1 MVNYHWGDVSTSVG
15 SYSHSILITT
25 STYKVLEENIDRS
38 GKMKLRLTLKI
49 LTLLFFFNSH
59 ANENFREITVTSSK
73 LLNEQLTGATTHVL
87 DEEFIKAYPNDSLV
101 QIISR
106 LPGIEFKSLYGTGF
120 GAKESID
127 IRGFA
132 DAAKSNTLILLNGQR
147 LSNIDASFVDFTTM
161 PVSSIKRI
169 EIIKGGSAGVL
180 YGSNATAGAVNI
192 ITDQFIKDKDSFGAS
207 TAFGSFG
214 QFEASFSGSKV
225 FENFS
230 VSSNAN
236 YSKADGYRRNNELRQ
251 QNANLEINSQ
261 VNKDTLLHFNIT
273 GDKQFMGLPGVV
285 AINGWPDTTTDYYK
299 IDRRRSATLADFA
312 TSNGAKAF
320 YSIIHQLETNK
331 EVIVD
336 GSYRFN
342 HSEGFFTTGV
352 TDTKLNSVSLNPK
365 IKISNKFLGRSLE
378 IISGIDSQYT
388 YYNSD
393 RMASEGFPTKQ
404 IYKFSDSNLGLYFN
418 SDLLLTNNLRIGL
431 GARYQGNWLKASD
444 SVGPASG
451 AGKDFE
457 DSLTYE
463 PLYAYHFGIENN
475 FDQYGTLFG
484 RISKTFRYPN
494 VDERIGALGFSVPH
508 DFKMNSQI
516 SNDFE
521 LGHKIKYK
529 KLSISNSFY
538 YMRIRGEIYFDA
550 VDFLNKNLPATKR
563 YGFESLLTFKPID
576 KITISNS
583 FDVIKAK
590 LREGPN
596 YKGNEI
602 PGIPSMTNKFNI
614 DLSLLDG
621 ITLFANVN
629 YRGSSRLINDTK
641 NFQIKN
647 PEFVLTNIGIKGNL
661 KGLDYSL
668 IGYNVTNKKYYRY
681 GVGSAN
687 TYNSA
692 SVYPMPEFTLFGKIS
707 KRF

>member
-1 MVNYHWGDVSTSVG
+1 MN
-15 SYSHSILITT
+15 
-25 STYKVLEENIDRS
+25 
-38 GKMKLRLTLKI
+38 LRLIYTI
-49 LTLLFFFNSH
+49 TFLFYFFNSY
-59 ANENFREITVTSSK
+59 ADENFKEITVTSSK
-73 LLNEQLTGATTHVL
+73 LLDEQLTGAVTHVL
-87 DEEFIKAYPNDSLV
+87 NEEYIKQYPNDSLV

-132 DAAKSNTLILLNGQR
+132 DTAKSNTLILLNGQR

-180 YGSNATAGAVNI
+180 YGSNATSGAVNI
-192 ITDQFIKDKDSFGAS
+192 ITDQFIKDDDSYEFS

-214 QFEASFSGSKV
+214 QFEAAFSGSKV

-230 VSSNAN
+230 VSGNAN

-251 QNANLEINSQ
+251 QNANLEVNSQ
-261 VNKDTLLHFNIT
+261 INTNTLLHLNIT

-285 AINGWPDTTTDYYK
+285 AINGWPDTSTDYYK
-299 IDRRRSATLADFA
+299 IDRRRSTTLADFA
-312 TSNGAKAF
+312 TSDGAKAF
-320 YSIIHQLETNK
+320 YSLVHELEPNTQL
-331 EVIVD
+331 IVD

-342 HSEGFFTTGV
+342 HSEGFFTSGV
-352 TDTKLNSVSLNPK
+352 TDTKLYSVSLNPK
-365 IKISNKFLGRSLE
+365 IKISNKFYGKSLKF
-378 IISGIDSQYT
+378 ISGVDSQYT

-393 RMASEGFPTKQ
+393 RMASDGFPTKQ
-404 IYKFSDSNLGLYFN
+404 TYKFSDSNLGFYFN
-418 SDLLLTNNLRIGL
+418 TDLLITNTLKIGA

-457 DSLTYE
+457 DSLTFE
-463 PLYAYHFGIENN
+463 PLYAYHLGIENN
-475 FDQYGTLFG
+475 FNEYGTVFG
-484 RISKTFRYPN
+484 RVSKTFRYPN
-494 VDERIGALGFSVPH
+494 VDERVGAQGFSVPH
-508 DFKMNSQI
+508 DFKMNSQV

-521 LGHKIKYK
+521 IGHKINYRSF
-529 KLSISNSFY
+529 SISNNFY
-538 YMRIRGEIYFDA
+538 YMRIRGEIIFDA

-563 YGFESLLTFKPID
+563 YGYESLLTFKPID
-576 KITISNS
+576 KITISNA

-596 YKGNEI
+596 YKGKEI

-614 DLSLLDG
+614 DFDLLDG
-621 ITLFANVN
+621 LTLFANVN

-661 KGLDYSL
+661 YGFDYSL
-668 IGYNVTNKKYYRY
+668 VGYNVTNKKYYRY
-681 GVGSAN
+681 GVGSAS

-707 KRF
+707 KRFW

>member
-1 MVNYHWGDVSTSVG
+1 MNFR
-15 SYSHSILITT
+15 LIYTIT
-25 STYKVLEENIDRS
+25 F
-38 GKMKLRLTLKI
+38 
-49 LTLLFFFNSH
+49 LFYFFNSY
-59 ANENFREITVTSSK
+59 ADENFKEITVTSSK
-73 LLNEQLTGATTHVL
+73 LLDEQLTGAVTHVL
-87 DEEFIKAYPNDSLV
+87 NEEYIKQYPNDSLV

-132 DAAKSNTLILLNGQR
+132 DTAKSNTLILLNGQR

-180 YGSNATAGAVNI
+180 YGSNATSGAVNI
-192 ITDQFIKDKDSFGAS
+192 ITDQFIKDDDSYEVS

-214 QFEASFSGSKV
+214 QFEAAFSGSKV

-230 VSSNAN
+230 VSGNAN

-251 QNANLEINSQ
+251 QNANLEVNSQ
-261 VNKDTLLHFNIT
+261 INTNTLLHLNIT

-285 AINGWPDTTTDYYK
+285 AINGWPDTSTDYYK
-299 IDRRRSATLADFA
+299 IDRRRSTTLADFA
-312 TSNGAKAF
+312 TSDGAKAF
-320 YSIIHQLETNK
+320 YSLVHELEPNTQL
-331 EVIVD
+331 IVD

-342 HSEGFFTTGV
+342 HSEGFFTSGV
-352 TDTKLNSVSLNPK
+352 TDTKLYSVSLNPK
-365 IKISNKFLGRSLE
+365 IKISNKFYGKSLKF
-378 IISGIDSQYT
+378 ISGVDSQYT

-393 RMASEGFPTKQ
+393 RMASDGFPTKQ
-404 IYKFSDSNLGLYFN
+404 TYKFSDSNLGFYFN
-418 SDLLLTNNLRIGL
+418 TDLLITNTLKIGA

-457 DSLTYE
+457 DSLTFE
-463 PLYAYHFGIENN
+463 PLYAYHLGIENN
-475 FDQYGTLFG
+475 FNEYGTVFG
-484 RISKTFRYPN
+484 RVSKTFRYPN
-494 VDERIGALGFSVPH
+494 VDERVGAQGFSVPH
-508 DFKMNSQI
+508 DFKMNSQV

-521 LGHKIKYK
+521 IGHKINYRSF
-529 KLSISNSFY
+529 SISNNFY
-538 YMRIRGEIYFDA
+538 YMRIRGEIIFDA

-563 YGFESLLTFKPID
+563 YGYESLLTFKPID
-576 KITISNS
+576 KITISNA

-596 YKGNEI
+596 YKGKEI
-602 PGIPSMTNKFNI
+602 PGIPSMINKFNI
-614 DLSLLDG
+614 DFDLLDG
-621 ITLFANVN
+621 LTLFANVN

-661 KGLDYSL
+661 YGFDYSL
-668 IGYNVTNKKYYRY
+668 VGYNVTNKKYYRY
-681 GVGSAN
+681 GVGSAS

>member
-1 MVNYHWGDVSTSVG
+1 MNFR
-15 SYSHSILITT
+15 LIYTIT
-25 STYKVLEENIDRS
+25 F
-38 GKMKLRLTLKI
+38 
-49 LTLLFFFNSH
+49 LFYFFNSY
-59 ANENFREITVTSSK
+59 ADENFKEITVTSSK
-73 LLNEQLTGATTHVL
+73 LLDEQLTGAVTHVL
-87 DEEFIKAYPNDSLV
+87 NEEYIKQYPNDSLV

-132 DAAKSNTLILLNGQR
+132 DTAKSNTLILLNGQR

-180 YGSNATAGAVNI
+180 YGSNATSGAVNI
-192 ITDQFIKDKDSFGAS
+192 ITDQFIKDDDSYEVS

-214 QFEASFSGSKV
+214 QFEAAFSGSKV

-230 VSSNAN
+230 VSGNAN

-251 QNANLEINSQ
+251 QNANLEVNSQ
-261 VNKDTLLHFNIT
+261 INTNTLLHLNIT

-285 AINGWPDTTTDYYK
+285 AINGWPDTSTDYYK
-299 IDRRRSATLADFA
+299 IDRRRSTTLADFA
-312 TSNGAKAF
+312 TSDGAKAF
-320 YSIIHQLETNK
+320 YSLVHELEPNTQL
-331 EVIVD
+331 IVD

-342 HSEGFFTTGV
+342 HSEGFFTSGV
-352 TDTKLNSVSLNPK
+352 TDTKLYSVSLNPK
-365 IKISNKFLGRSLE
+365 IKISNKFYGKSLKF
-378 IISGIDSQYT
+378 ISGVDSQYT

-393 RMASEGFPTKQ
+393 RMASDGFPTKQ
-404 IYKFSDSNLGLYFN
+404 TYKFSDSNLGFYFN
-418 SDLLLTNNLRIGL
+418 TDLLITNTLKIGA

-457 DSLTYE
+457 DSLTFE
-463 PLYAYHFGIENN
+463 PLYAYHLGIENN
-475 FDQYGTLFG
+475 FNEYGTVFG
-484 RISKTFRYPN
+484 RVSKTFRYPN
-494 VDERIGALGFSVPH
+494 VDERVGAQGFSVPH
-508 DFKMNSQI
+508 DFKMNSQV

-521 LGHKIKYK
+521 IGHKINYRSF
-529 KLSISNSFY
+529 SISNNFY
-538 YMRIRGEIYFDA
+538 YMRIRGEIIFDA

-563 YGFESLLTFKPID
+563 YGYESLLTFKPID
-576 KITISNS
+576 KITISNA

-596 YKGNEI
+596 YKGKEI
-602 PGIPSMTNKFNI
+602 PGIPSMINKFNI
-614 DLSLLDG
+614 DFDLLDG
-621 ITLFANVN
+621 LTLFANVN

-661 KGLDYSL
+661 YGFDYSL
-668 IGYNVTNKKYYRY
+668 VGYNVTNKKYYRY
-681 GVGSAN
+681 GVGSAS

-707 KRF
+707 KRFW

>member
-1 MVNYHWGDVSTSVG
+1 MNFRLIST
-15 SYSHSILITT
+15 ITF
-25 STYKVLEENIDRS
+25 
-38 GKMKLRLTLKI
+38 
-49 LTLLFFFNSH
+49 LFYFFNSY
-59 ANENFREITVTSSK
+59 ADENFKEITVTSSK
-73 LLNEQLTGATTHVL
+73 LLDEQLTGAVTHVL
-87 DEEFIKAYPNDSLV
+87 NEEYIKQYPNDSLV

-132 DAAKSNTLILLNGQR
+132 DTAKSNTLILLNGQR

-180 YGSNATAGAVNI
+180 YGSNATSGAVNI
-192 ITDQFIKDKDSFGAS
+192 ITDQFIKDDDSYEVS

-214 QFEASFSGSKV
+214 QFEAAFSGSKV

-230 VSSNAN
+230 VSGNAN

-251 QNANLEINSQ
+251 QNANLEVNSQ
-261 VNKDTLLHFNIT
+261 INTNTLLHLNIT

-285 AINGWPDTTTDYYK
+285 AINGWPDTSTDYYK
-299 IDRRRSATLADFA
+299 IDRRRSTTLADFA
-312 TSNGAKAF
+312 TSDGAKAF
-320 YSIIHQLETNK
+320 YSLIHELEPNTQL
-331 EVIVD
+331 IVD

-342 HSEGFFTTGV
+342 HSEGFFTSGV
-352 TDTKLNSVSLNPK
+352 TDTKLYSVSLNPK
-365 IKISNKFLGRSLE
+365 IKISNKFYGKSLE
-378 IISGIDSQYT
+378 FISGVDSQYT

-393 RMASEGFPTKQ
+393 RMSSDGFPTKQ
-404 IYKFSDSNLGLYFN
+404 TYKFSDSNLGFYFN
-418 SDLLLTNNLRIGL
+418 TDLLITNTLKIGA

-457 DSLTYE
+457 DSLTFE
-463 PLYAYHFGIENN
+463 PLYAYHLGIENN
-475 FDQYGTLFG
+475 FNEYGTVFG
-484 RISKTFRYPN
+484 RVSKTFRYPN
-494 VDERIGALGFSVPH
+494 VDERVGAQGFSVPH
-508 DFKMNSQI
+508 DFKMNSQV

-521 LGHKIKYK
+521 IGHKINYRSF
-529 KLSISNSFY
+529 SISNNFY
-538 YMRIRGEIYFDA
+538 YMRIRGEIIFDA

-563 YGFESLLTFKPID
+563 YGYESLLTFKPID
-576 KITISNS
+576 KITISNA

-596 YKGNEI
+596 YKGKEI
-602 PGIPSMTNKFNI
+602 PGIPSMNNKFNI
-614 DLSLLDG
+614 DFDLLDG
-621 ITLFANVN
+621 LTLFANVN

-661 KGLDYSL
+661 YGFDYSL
-668 IGYNVTNKKYYRY
+668 VGYNVTNKKYYRY
-681 GVGSAN
+681 GVGSAS